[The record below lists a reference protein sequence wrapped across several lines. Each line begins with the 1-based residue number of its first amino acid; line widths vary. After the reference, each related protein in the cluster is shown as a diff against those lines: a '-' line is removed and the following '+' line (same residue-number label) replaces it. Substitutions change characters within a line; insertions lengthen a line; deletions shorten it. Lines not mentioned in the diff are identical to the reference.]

1 MTVTLPDALDRRDA
15 VFSSEPAVVWA
26 SAGTGKTHTLILRAL
41 HLLLELAADGL
52 FSADRP
58 TRSTAALRAF
68 RSLLLITFTR
78 KAAAE
83 MQTRLC
89 HYLDLILRSPESG
102 LAGGRADP
110 LFVDLIEHWLQRS
123 GGWARL
129 RAGVEALAESL
140 TEAQISTIHSYAA
153 GLLSRYPLQAGL
165 PADCRPA
172 REDEDDLAD
181 FNDRLLETW
190 WKRRAFTDPET
201 ARRLEKVLQT
211 LDFDELQAWLA
222 AVLQHPW
229 LVSRMPSVV
238 ATDADRLPAVIFAL
252 DRMADLL
259 QHLSGSK
266 LNRLGRELASLL
278 RPKPDWRR
286 LAAFAMEHEA
296 YLFRK
301 RNKSLTS
308 ALAQLPASLQNVL
321 DDFTGLYEVLQSCAV
336 AGSGDGWAALQS
348 LLERFRDWSRDAG
361 VRELRL
367 VSFDDILRRA
377 VRLLKGDP
385 GVLAEEC
392 RRLRAVLVDE
402 FQDTD
407 PVQLELLGLLLGPAS
422 PSPVLGFL
430 VGDPKQ
436 SIYRFRGAD
445 VVSVDRFCH
454 SYTAAADP
462 GQPPP
467 ARQFHLR
474 TTFRCSPPI
483 TRFVNR
489 FFSRCIPL
497 AETEEAQLSPASS
510 ETGPSP
516 RWFLIE
522 ASPAEPSG
530 VEAARERMASVLVN
544 IIRDLVHAQEHH
556 LRRRF
561 HEILVLGRS
570 HRELDAILRGLQG
583 AGIPAVSSGSRTFYR
598 RPEVLDVVNLLICLH
613 QPLDELATATV
624 LRSPLVGVDDPG
636 VARLI
641 RDPGLGALISG
652 RASLPAWLHEPHRQR
667 LLLLRELAAT
677 RNRLHPLE
685 WLAQILRFIPR
696 AAYLRPD
703 DCEGRALA
711 RIEKVLKAFAQ
722 EVTAGVTPALTWLL
736 QQRERSSG
744 ADQWDAQLGEDVA
757 LTDESVDAVR
767 VMTIHKAKGLESPVV
782 IIFDWPGLVGPQARN
797 DPRPAPVIALTTEDG
812 PRQEFQ
818 LPFAGLAVRSRGYSE
833 ALELDRRQDRE
844 ETARLAYVAAT
855 RARDMLILL
864 QALNGSVAEADW
876 LGLMRSELA
885 GCVHFVRHRPEP
897 AGAGSGLP
905 VPSEM
910 DLDVYLETWNRRFT
924 RPVGVP
930 EPLILHPTEIPD
942 LDRTS
947 WETAAAAPAGEALAV
962 GTLVHRYLEKYLH
975 EGAFC
980 PRWLEELAAD
990 ASVPHAREAAAA
1002 LLARFFDGRLADD
1015 SGTALIERVRRG
1027 RILARELPIFFR
1039 HEGKTWQGVI
1049 DLVLEEAGTVRG
1061 VDFKTGHRADPLPET
1076 YRRQS
1081 AVYRQALTR
1090 LFPAQP
1096 VDFEFWWL
1104 G

>member
-1 MTVTLPDALDRRDA
+1 MTALPDALDRREA
-15 VFSSEPAVVWA
+15 VFSSGPAVVWA

-41 HLLLELAADGL
+41 HLLLELASDGL
-52 FSADRP
+52 FSPDRSA
-58 TRSTAALRAF
+58 RSAAALRAF

-89 HYLDLILRSPESG
+89 RYLDLILQPSGSRS
-102 LAGGRADP
+102 AGSVSDP
-110 LFVDLIEHWLQRS
+110 LFPELVEHWLQRC
-123 GGWARL
+123 GDWDRL
-129 RAGVEALAESL
+129 RAGVEIIAENL

-153 GLLSRYPLQAGL
+153 GMLFRYPLQAGL

-181 FNDRLLETW
+181 FNDRLLESW
-190 WKRRAFTDPET
+190 WKRRAFTDPDT
-201 ARRLEKVLQT
+201 APRLESVLQT
-211 LDFDELQAWLA
+211 LDFDELQVWLA

-229 LVSRMPSVV
+229 IVSRMSSVV
-238 ATDADRLPAVIFAL
+238 ATGTDRLPAVIFAL
-252 DRMADLL
+252 GRMADLL
-259 QHLSGSK
+259 QHLAGSK
-266 LNRLGRELASLL
+266 LNRLGRELAGLL
-278 RPKPDWRR
+278 HPEPDWRR
-286 LAAFAMEHEA
+286 LAAFAIEHET

-301 RNKSLTS
+301 RNKSLAS
-308 ALAQLPASLQNVL
+308 ALAQLPGSLRMVL
-321 DDFTGLYEVLQSCAV
+321 DDFTGLYQVLQSCAV
-336 AGSGDGWAALQS
+336 ASFGDGWAALES
-348 LLERFRDWSRDAG
+348 LLQRFRDWSQDAG
-361 VRELRL
+361 VRDLRL

-377 VRLLKGDP
+377 VRLLKGNP

-407 PVQLELLGLLLGPAS
+407 PVQLELLELLLGPAS
-422 PSPVLGFL
+422 CNPALGFL

-445 VVSVDRFCH
+445 VVSVGHFCR
-454 SYTAAADP
+454 SYSGGGGT
-462 GQPPP
+462 GQSAP

-474 TTFRCSPPI
+474 TTFRCSPAI
-483 TRFVNR
+483 TCFVNR
-489 FFSRCIPL
+489 FFSRCVPL
-497 AETEEAQLSPASS
+497 AETEETQLSPVSTEA
-510 ETGPSP
+510 GPLP
-516 RWFLIE
+516 TWWLIE
-522 ASPAEPSG
+522 SSPDEPSG

-544 IIRDLVHAQEHH
+544 VIRDLVHRPENHV
-556 LRRRF
+556 RRRF

-598 RPEVLDVVNLLICLH
+598 HPEVLDVVNLLICLH
-613 QPLDELATATV
+613 QPLDELAMATV
-624 LRSPLVGVDDPG
+624 LRSPLVGMDDPE

-652 RASLPAWLHEPHRQR
+652 RATPPAWLHEPHRQR
-667 LLLLRELAAT
+667 LLLLQELAA
-677 RNRLHPLE
+677 RRSQLHPLE
-685 WLAQILRFIPR
+685 WLAQVFRFIPR

-722 EVTAGVTPALTWLL
+722 ELAEGVTPPLTWLL

-782 IIFDWPGLVGPQARN
+782 IIFDWPGLVGPQARS
-797 DPRPAPVIALTTEDG
+797 DSRPTPVLALTTEDG
-812 PRQEFQ
+812 RKQEFQ
-818 LPFAGLAVRSRGYSE
+818 LPFAGLVVRSRGYCE

-844 ETARLAYVAAT
+844 ETGRLAYVAAT
-855 RARDMLILL
+855 RARDLLILL
-864 QALNGSVAEADW
+864 QALNGSAAEAAW
-876 LGLMRSELA
+876 LGSMATEL
-885 GCVHFVRHRPEP
+885 GDCVHFVRHRPEQ
-897 AGAGSGLP
+897 AGEGSGP
-905 VPSEM
+905 AAPSGI
-910 DLDVYLETWNRRFT
+910 DLDAYMESWNRRLA
-924 RPVGVP
+924 RPITEP
-930 EPLILHPTEIPD
+930 EPLILHPTGLPD
-942 LDRTS
+942 LKGPS
-947 WETAAAAPAGEALAV
+947 LETATPAPAGDALAV
-962 GTLVHRYLEKYLH
+962 GTLVHSYLEKYLH
-975 EGAFC
+975 TGVFC
-980 PRWLEELAAD
+980 AHRLAGLAAD
-990 ASVPHAREAAAA
+990 AFAADVRETAAV
-1002 LLARFFDGRLADD
+1002 LLARFFDGGVADD

-1027 RILARELPIFFR
+1027 RILAREAPILFR

-1081 AVYRQALTR
+1081 AVYRHALSR
-1090 LFPAQP
+1090 LFPDRP

-1104 G
+1104 A